1 LNSLSLANRVA
12 LVTGATGSMGAAI
25 AQRLAD
31 EGASVVGVGR
41 TEDNGHRCMKQIVA
55 GGGRACFIVA
65 DVSREEQVRDAVA
78 ATVEAFGRLDIVVNA
93 AAATELLRGASE
105 QPVVDEPTEVFDR
118 MMRVN
123 LYGPFWTAKYA
134 IPHMLRTG
142 DGGAIV
148 SISSISSSRV
158 DRAMPGY
165 AASKAGLEGLTRQ
178 IAADYGDQGIRVNAI
193 ALGSIRSIETA
204 HIHDDPIN
212 GPARRRNRMIPEPG
226 TVEDVAEL
234 VAFLA
239 SPRSGFLTAAVVPL
253 DGGALSAY
261 PAPVIADAGR
271 AQGETDD

>member
-1 LNSLSLANRVA
+1 MNSLANRVA
-12 LVTGATGSMGAAI
+12 LVTGATGSMGVAI

-31 EGASVVGVGR
+31 EGAAVVGVGR
-41 TEDNGHRCMKQIVA
+41 TEDSGQRGMKQIVA
-55 GGGRACFIVA
+55 GGGRACFVVA
-65 DVSREEQVRDAVA
+65 DVGCEEQVRDAVA
-78 ATVEAFGRLDIVVNA
+78 ATIDAFGRLDIVVNA

-148 SISSISSSRV
+148 SVSSISSSRV

-178 IAADYGDQGIRVNAI
+178 IAADYGDRGIRVNAI